1 MSQTVYL
8 KENTGPGCLIR
19 ALYFLVIG
27 ISLGAA
33 WTLIGWFLTVTII
46 GMPLGLWMINRLPQ
60 VMTLKPP
67 RTSAK
72 LTNINGQWVVTQ
84 SADQAPFLIRA
95 LYFVLV
101 GWWLSL
107 IWLILAWVIA
117 TLTLGFGLPIAFWM
131 FDQVPAITT
140 LSRN

>member
-19 ALYFLVIG
+19 TLYFLVIG

-84 SADQAPFLIRA
+84 STDQAPFLIRA

-107 IWLILAWVIA
+107 VWLILAWFIA